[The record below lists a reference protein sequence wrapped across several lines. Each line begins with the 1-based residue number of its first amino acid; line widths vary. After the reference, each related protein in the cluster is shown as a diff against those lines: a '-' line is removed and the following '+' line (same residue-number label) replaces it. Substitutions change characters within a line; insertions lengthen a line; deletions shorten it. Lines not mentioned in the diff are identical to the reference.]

1 MTNLM
6 NHISHLCLVKCAVYT
21 IRSLMCMFV
30 QRIWDEL
37 DQWHTRI
44 AELEAEVQ
52 DLAEQQPE
60 RAQVLMDQ
68 LTEPLQLYQTTAK
81 QAEQRTALISKV
93 RLYP

>member
-1 MTNLM
+1 M
-6 NHISHLCLVKCAVYT
+6 HVCA
-21 IRSLMCMFV
+21 FV

-44 AELEAEVQ
+44 TELEAEVQ

-60 RAQVLMDQ
+60 RAHVLMDQ

-81 QAEQRTALISKV
+81 QAEHKTALISKV
-93 RLYP
+93 SLYP

>member
-1 MTNLM
+1 MC
-6 NHISHLCLVKCAVYT
+6 LC
-21 IRSLMCMFV
+21 V

-52 DLAEQQPE
+52 DLGEQKPE
-60 RAQVLMDQ
+60 RAHILMDQ
-68 LTEPLQLYQTTAK
+68 FTEPLQLYQTTAK

-93 RLYP
+93 R

>member
-1 MTNLM
+1 M
-6 NHISHLCLVKCAVYT
+6 HLCLC
-21 IRSLMCMFV
+21 V

-44 AELEAEVQ
+44 AKLEAEVQ
-52 DLAEQQPE
+52 DLAEQKPE
-60 RAQVLMDQ
+60 REHVLMDQ

-93 RLYP
+93 RCYP

>member
-1 MTNLM
+1 M
-6 NHISHLCLVKCAVYT
+6 HLCLC
-21 IRSLMCMFV
+21 V

-52 DLAEQQPE
+52 DLGEQKPE
-60 RAQVLMDQ
+60 RAHILMDQ

-93 RLYP
+93 R

>member
-1 MTNLM
+1 M
-6 NHISHLCLVKCAVYT
+6 CA
-21 IRSLMCMFV
+21 

-44 AELEAEVQ
+44 AELEAEVVE
-52 DLAEQQPE
+52 LAEEQPE
-60 RAQVLMDQ
+60 RAHVLMDQ

-93 RLYP
+93 RCYP

>member
-1 MTNLM
+1 MR
-6 NHISHLCLVKCAVYT
+6 LCLC
-21 IRSLMCMFV
+21 V

-52 DLAEQQPE
+52 DMAEQKPE
-60 RAQVLMDQ
+60 RAHILMDQ
-68 LTEPLQLYQTTAK
+68 LMEPLQLYQTTAK

-93 RLYP
+93 RCYP